1 VFAVF
6 SSICAYKLSKNGS
19 AEKTECAFI
28 DEIGAPA
35 PRFSDCILWICLAAL
50 SSTMLMATTNQLCLD
65 VAVIPLLW
73 LLPMG
78 LYLLSFILC
87 FHSERW
93 YLRSAFGIALF
104 AALTQ
109 TCVVLY
115 RGIYLGLPLQIASY
129 CFTLFTCCMICHGE
143 LVRLKPSPRRLT
155 SFYLMISAGGAL
167 GGVFVSLVAP
177 HLFKGYWE
185 FQLGLAGVAIIFL
198 VVLFRDQKSRL
209 YGGRPLWAWAFLYCS
224 FMALAAALG
233 IQMHGAVKDA
243 IAIKRNFFGVLK
255 VLEDNKDNPAEHR
268 IVLMHGRIE
277 HGYQFTDRDKHY
289 WPTAYFGQTSGVGMA
304 IRFHPRR
311 LDPNLRHL
319 RIGVVGLG
327 TATLAAYGEEGDYF
341 RFYEINPDVLQL
353 SNRFFSYR
361 KDCPAQVD
369 VVLGDARISIER
381 ERGLNQPAR
390 YDVLAIDAFSSDAIP
405 VHLLTRECYR
415 NYWYHLKPDGILAMH
430 VSSRYFNLSPVIRSL
445 AELDAEAGMKAVL
458 MEDPGS
464 PLQETDPTQ
473 WILITANKKFLGNSD
488 VRAALTPW
496 ADSDAANLL
505 FTDDYSNLFKLLK

>member
-1 VFAVF
+1 
-6 SSICAYKLSKNGS
+6 
-19 AEKTECAFI
+19 
-28 DEIGAPA
+28 
-35 PRFSDCILWICLAAL
+35 
-50 SSTMLMATTNQLCLD
+50 
-65 VAVIPLLW
+65 
-73 LLPMG
+73 
-78 LYLLSFILC
+78 
-87 FHSERW
+87 
-93 YLRSAFGIALF
+93 
-104 AALTQ
+104 
-109 TCVVLY
+109 
-115 RGIYLGLPLQIASY
+115 
-129 CFTLFTCCMICHGE
+129 
-143 LVRLKPSPRRLT
+143 
-155 SFYLMISAGGAL
+155 
-167 GGVFVSLVAP
+167 
-177 HLFKGYWE
+177 
-185 FQLGLAGVAIIFL
+185 
-198 VVLFRDQKSRL
+198 
-209 YGGRPLWAWAFLYCS
+209 
-224 FMALAAALG
+224 
-233 IQMHGAVKDA
+233 
-243 IAIKRNFFGVLK
+243 
-255 VLEDNKDNPAEHR
+255 
-268 IVLMHGRIE
+268 
-277 HGYQFTDRDKHY
+277 
-289 WPTAYFGQTSGVGMA
+289 MA